1 MKTIK
6 NVYKLSSAYVMVW
19 AYLYMYTYIAH
30 GIIIPGITEGS
41 VRETNTGDTYYSL
54 VEVFYAGRWGTV
66 CNTAWQLESAQV
78 ACRELGE
85 TPSLTEI
92 PYYGFT

>member
-1 MKTIK
+1 MFILCGDGRACVGLFEHCTCIQYI
-6 NVYKLSSAYVMVW
+6 NVTRLA
-19 AYLYMYTYIAH
+19 
-30 GIIIPGITEGS
+30 GITEGS
-41 VRETNTGDTYYSL
+41 VRESNSGDYYYSR
-54 VEVFYAGRWGTV
+54 VDVFYAGRWGTV

-92 PYYGFT
+92 PSYSLR